1 MQKKRKKI
9 ILLLI
14 GIIIAIIVC
23 LTILFLIGKY
33 QFTSRLSHIAADEMS
48 MEDRF
53 FFGEPLS
60 GNQAPAWPEDI
71 EYTKDGATYTFNQQ
85 QFVLYFMGIDDN
97 DPVAPRTSSEGGQA
111 DAHFLIFIDT
121 NAKAIRI
128 LTLNRNTMTD
138 IDIYDL
144 YNEYGYT
151 IPGQLCLQHAYG
163 DGMQDSCK
171 KSQDAIRRCLNNM
184 PVHAYVSLNKG
195 IIGALNDAV
204 GGVRVIA
211 LEDIIFPEPET
222 IIHKGDD
229 ILLKGSDAFYYIT
242 HRYTANFGSNNTRLE
257 RQKQYLHTLLEQ
269 LKSSVLK
276 NPFKLFELYHLSK
289 KYMVTDLS
297 IPEMFYL
304 GSICMTYQIDTN
316 IVSIPGKTQAE
327 ELYETFYPD
336 KEACEDTIL
345 EYFYRID

>member
-1 MQKKRKKI
+1 MKGKLKKAAF
-9 ILLLI
+9 LLI
-14 GIIIAIIVC
+14 CIMATLILC
-23 LTILFLIGKY
+23 LFILYVVGKI
-33 QFTSRLSHIAADEMS
+33 QFTSRLQNVKNDSLT

-60 GNQAPAWPEDI
+60 GNDTFSWPEDL
-71 EYTKDGATYTFNQQ
+71 EYTDNGNLYSFRQK
-85 QFVLYFMGIDDN
+85 QFVLYFMGIDDDN
-97 DPVAPRTSSEGGQA
+97 MVSSKTPSEGGQA

-121 NAKAIRI
+121 ESKTIRI

-144 YNEYGYT
+144 YNVYGYT

-163 DGMQDSCK
+163 DGMEDSCE
-171 KSQDAIRRCLNNM
+171 KSQYAIRRCLNNM

-204 GGVRVIA
+204 GGVRVTA

-229 ILLKGSDAFYYIT
+229 ILLKGSDAYYYIT
-242 HRYTANFGSNNTRLE
+242 HRYTMNFGSNNTRLE

-269 LKSSVLK
+269 MKSSVLK
-276 NPFKLFELYHLSK
+276 NPLKLYELYHLSR

-304 GSICMTYQIDTN
+304 ATLGMTYQIDTD
-316 IVSIPGKTQAE
+316 IVSIPGQTE
-327 ELYETFYPD
+327 EGELYETFYPD
-336 KEACEDTIL
+336 EEKKTDIIL
-345 EYFYRID
+345 DYYYD